1 MTGPNTGDDDS
12 SERAF
17 AILMIV
23 LSVIIFLAILKRERS
38 GPNNPDGGP
47 DAPAGDRSR
56 EQ

>member
-1 MTGPNTGDDDS
+1 MTGLNDDDS

-17 AILMIV
+17 ALLMLV
-23 LSVIIFLAILKRERS
+23 LSVIIFVAILKGERS
-38 GPNNPDGGP
+38 ESNGSDGRP